1 MDNVGKKG
9 FTERGTLRLD
19 VLKELLVKAKREHN
33 IKLERKIV
41 QALNF
46 RRRK

>member
-9 FTERGTLRLD
+9 FTERGNLRLD
-19 VLKELLVKAKREHN
+19 VLKAKREHN